1 MDCFDHILAQLSN
14 ADELYDI
21 VILEPKTSLWPFFI
35 WALLI
40 FVLLGSI
47 AALIINILRSRS
59 PNAPVMSPQDRA
71 RARFRV
77 IQQKTDSIPVSEIML
92 EVSDTL
98 KDYLAEKYDDPLRFE
113 TTQEFLKR
121 ISKQKTKLPAAVQL
135 ELRSFLVAADEIK
148 FGRSADA
155 EEKSLPLIK
164 AAENVVSLCQTIDH

>member
-1 MDCFDHILAQLSN
+1 MHCFTHILAQQPN

-21 VILEPKTSLWPFFI
+21 VILEPKTSLWPFFL

-40 FVLLGSI
+40 FVFLGGI
-47 AALIINILRSRS
+47 AAMVITLLRSRTPTS
-59 PNAPVMSPQDRA
+59 PAMSPQDRA
-71 RARFRV
+71 EARFRG

-121 ISKQKTKLPAAVQL
+121 ISKQKTKLPDAAQQ
-135 ELRSFLVAADEIK
+135 ELRGFLVAADEIK
-148 FGRSADA
+148 FGSTAGA

-164 AAENVVSLCQTIDH
+164 SAENVVSLCQTINY